1 MRRAVAFDRTA
12 GKMKKNDRCFRL
24 ALVMLLCLAT
34 ARCQAQQTAPR
45 RLTLKE
51 SIDLALKNNLGV
63 LLAGAQVD
71 EAEGT
76 RERRLSALLP
86 RASGTS
92 LADFQSRNLAV
103 SGISFPGLPTVV
115 GPFAFYDFRV
125 AASQAIFDRQAFHDW
140 KASIQLEQSA
150 RQTYQDTRDLVI
162 RQAARLYLDSES
174 AAATVAAAESR
185 VASSETLEKLALD
198 QRAHGLA
205 TGVDVARAQV
215 RLARDR
221 QRLLVARN
229 NYQTSLLAL
238 ARFLGL
244 DLRAPVEPAGQLQF
258 HRLDAPDLDEALRTA
273 LQSRPDYRA
282 LMAQRDSLAEQQRAN
297 RARYLPK
304 LSVNGNYGAIGRT
317 FGSLPA
323 TGELQGVL
331 SISLFDRDRNGQ
343 QKELASRMK
352 RLTSQMDD
360 LARGIEQE
368 LRKALLDLQSA
379 EELVKVADSALALS
393 ETELKLAEDRFRNG
407 VGDNVEVVLA
417 QDALAAAQDDRI
429 VALAQHADAGMALAR
444 ALGAT
449 ESNYLKYLGEP

>member
-1 MRRAVAFDRTA
+1 
-12 GKMKKNDRCFRL
+12 
-24 ALVMLLCLAT
+24 MLLCLAT
-34 ARCQAQQTAPR
+34 ARCPAQQPSPR
-45 RLTLKE
+45 RLTLKD

-63 LLAGAQVD
+63 LLAGAQID
-71 EAEGT
+71 EAEGA

-125 AASQAIFDRQAFHDW
+125 AASQAIIDRQAFHDW

-150 RQTYQDTRDLVI
+150 RLNYQDTRDLVI
-162 RQAARLYLDSES
+162 RQAARLYLESES
-174 AAATVAAAESR
+174 AAATVAAVESR
-185 VASSETLEKLALD
+185 VATSETLEKLARD
-198 QRAHGLA
+198 QRAQGMA
-205 TGVDVARAQV
+205 TGVDVTRAQV
-215 RLARDR
+215 RLARDQ
-221 QRLLVARN
+221 QRLLAARN
-229 NYQTSLLAL
+229 NYETSLLSL

-244 DLRAPVEPAGQLQF
+244 DLSTPIEPAGQLQF
-258 HRLDAPDLDEALRTA
+258 HRLDVPDFDEALHTA
-273 LQSRPDYRA
+273 LQARSDYRA
-282 LMAQRDSLAEQQRAN
+282 LLAQRDSIAEQQKAS

-343 QKELASRMK
+343 QKELESRMK
-352 RLTSQMDD
+352 RLASQMEDRV
-360 LARGIEQE
+360 RGIEQE
-368 LRKALLDLQSA
+368 LRKAILDLRSA

-393 ETELKLAEDRFRNG
+393 ETELKLVEDRFRNG
-407 VGDNVEVVLA
+407 VADNVEIVLA

-429 VALAQHADAGMALAR
+429 VALAQHADARMALAR

-449 ESNYLKYLGEP
+449 ESIYLKYLGEP